1 MINKKTGVVLFVMAF
16 VSVVAILSTLTAGCK
31 KATGPA
37 EQKADEGQASTQ
49 LKAFYYECKD
59 GKNVVTAYND
69 DDTMTLFAPDKTMK
83 LKHLISG
90 SGARYGYEDES
101 VIFWSKGDDALYER
115 DGKKTECRENR
126 PKSIIEDV
134 KLKGYDFYAVGNEP
148 GWNLKLGMGKIVF
161 ATDYGNHRFTFKA
174 PKPDERKAQ
183 RMTTYSAT
191 AGGHKIDV
199 VLRGIGCT
207 DSMSG
212 EKFETTVLVIFDG
225 KPLPG
230 CGQALH

>member
-1 MINKKTGVVLFVMAF
+1 MNAKKTGVALFF
-16 VSVVAILSTLTAGCK
+16 ILVALFATLTVGCK
-31 KATGPA
+31 KAAGPA
-37 EQKADEGQASTQ
+37 GQKADEGQEGTQ
-49 LKAFYYECKD
+49 LKAFYYDCKD
-59 GKNVVTAYND
+59 GKSVVTAYND
-69 DDTMTLFAPDKTMK
+69 DDTMTLFAPGKTMK

-115 DGKKTECRENR
+115 DGRKTECSVNR
-126 PKSIIEDV
+126 LKSIIESV
-134 KLKGYDFYAVGNEP
+134 KLDGYDFYAVGNEP
-148 GWNLKLGMGKIVF
+148 GWNLKIGMGKIVF
-161 ATDYGNHRFTFKA
+161 AIDYGNHRFTFKA

-183 RMTTYSAT
+183 RMTTYRASE
-191 AGGHKIDV
+191 GDHRIDV
-199 VLRGIGCT
+199 VLRGVECA

-212 EKFETTVLVIFDG
+212 EKFETTVLVVFDG